1 MSRKRLL
8 LKSLSRLSR
17 LSDMTDKQPT
27 DWERIEQLYRAGL
40 LSVREIAAACGVSH
54 TAINK
59 RVKTGGWERDL
70 KAKIQAKAD
79 SLVSKAEVSSK
90 VSTEALA
97 TERGIVEAN
106 AQVIADIRIAHR
118 TDIGRSRRLA
128 IKLLDELESITDAG
142 GMLREMIEQLEDD
155 EGPSALL
162 EVAQKVAGLPGRSKI
177 AKELSETLKNL
188 IALERQAYDVGA
200 EKPGDDRSQL
210 TEEEL
215 DRRIAKLAGQG

>member
-1 MSRKRLL
+1 
-8 LKSLSRLSR
+8 
-17 LSDMTDKQPT
+17 MTDKQPT

-40 LSVREIAAACGVSH
+40 LSVREIAATCGVSH

-59 RVKTGGWERDL
+59 RAKAGSWDRDL

-79 SLVSKAEVSSK
+79 SLVSKAEVSK
-90 VSTEALA
+90 EVSTQAVA

-106 AQVIADIRIAHR
+106 AQVIANIRIAHR

-128 IKLLDELESITDAG
+128 NKLLDELEGLTDNRDLFDRLG
-142 GMLREMIEQLEDD
+142 ELLRDEDD
-155 EGPSALL
+155 KGQDKRNDLYM
-162 EVAQKVAGLPGRSKI
+162 KVIDLPARTKTM
-177 AKELSETLKNL
+177 KELAETLKNL

-200 EKPGDDRSQL
+200 EKQGDDRSQL

>member
-1 MSRKRLL
+1 
-8 LKSLSRLSR
+8 
-17 LSDMTDKQPT
+17 MTDKQPT

-40 LSVREIAAACGVSH
+40 LSVREIAATCGVSH

-59 RVKTGGWERDL
+59 RAKAGSWDRDL

-79 SLVSKAEVSSK
+79 SLVSKAEVSK
-90 VSTEALA
+90 EVSTQALA

-106 AQVIADIRIAHR
+106 AQVIANIRIAHR

-128 IKLLDELESITDAG
+128 NKLLDELEGLTDNRDLFDRLG
-142 GMLREMIEQLEDD
+142 ELLRSEDD
-155 EGPSALL
+155 KGQDKRNDLYM
-162 EVAQKVAGLPGRSKI
+162 KVIDLPARTKTM
-177 AKELSETLKNL
+177 KELAETLKNL

-200 EKPGDDRSQL
+200 EKQGDDRSQL

>member
-1 MSRKRLL
+1 
-8 LKSLSRLSR
+8 
-17 LSDMTDKQPT
+17 MTDKQPT

-40 LSVREIAAACGVSH
+40 LSVREIAATCGVSH

-59 RVKTGGWERDL
+59 RAKAGSWDRDL

-79 SLVSKAEVSSK
+79 SLVSKAEVSK
-90 VSTEALA
+90 EVSTQALA

-106 AQVIADIRIAHR
+106 AQVIANIRIAHR

-128 IKLLDELESITDAG
+128 NKLLDELEGLTDNRDLFDRLG
-142 GMLREMIEQLEDD
+142 ELLRDEDD
-155 EGPSALL
+155 KGQDKRNDLYI
-162 EVAQKVAGLPGRSKI
+162 KVIDLPARTKTM
-177 AKELSETLKNL
+177 KELAETLKNL

-200 EKPGDDRSQL
+200 EKQGDDRSQL

>member
-1 MSRKRLL
+1 
-8 LKSLSRLSR
+8 
-17 LSDMTDKQPT
+17 MTDKRPT

-40 LSVREIAAACGVSH
+40 LSVREIAATCGVSH

-59 RVKTGGWERDL
+59 RAKAGSWDRDL

-79 SLVSKAEVSSK
+79 SLVSKAEVSK
-90 VSTEALA
+90 EVSTQALA

-106 AQVIADIRIAHR
+106 AQVIASIRIAHR

-128 IKLLDELESITDAG
+128 NKLLDELEGLTDNRDLFDQLG
-142 GMLREMIEQLEDD
+142 ELLRDEDD
-155 EGPSALL
+155 KGQDKRNDLYM
-162 EVAQKVAGLPGRSKI
+162 KVIDLPARTKI
-177 AKELSETLKNL
+177 MKELAETLKNL

-200 EKPGDDRSQL
+200 EKQDDDRSQL